1 MQGLSTI
8 SGETE
13 TGDDRQPLS
22 EKAHRAL
29 AEAIIRGSLPPGM
42 RVSEAQLARHLGI
55 SRAPLREA
63 LRMLEEGGLLQR
75 RPHASLRV
83 TALQREQ
90 MIEMSVMREALEG
103 MAARLAATRATEA
116 ELAELRGI
124 VEEQAAGILAKP
136 MAGGDA
142 DWRFHAAIARSSGN
156 RQIHAL
162 LESDLYRL
170 LRNHRHPDRL
180 QTGRAA
186 RAVEEHRRIL
196 AAIEERDPELAEL
209 QMRRHIASA
218 RAILHASLVHPE
230 GTCP

>member
-8 SGETE
+8 VGDVDAGE
-13 TGDDRQPLS
+13 DRQPLS

-42 RVSEAQLARHLGI
+42 RVSEAQLAQHFGI

-63 LRMLEEGGLLQR
+63 VRALEEGGLLQR

-83 TALQREQ
+83 TALQPEQ
-90 MIEMSVMREALEG
+90 MIEMFVVREALEG

-116 ELAELRGI
+116 EVVELRGI
-124 VEEQAAGILAKP
+124 VAEQAAGVLAKP
-136 MAGGDA
+136 MAGGDR
-142 DWRFHAAIARSSGN
+142 DWRFHGAIARISGN
-156 RQIHAL
+156 RRIHAL

-170 LRNHRHPDRL
+170 LRNYRHPDRL
-180 QTGRAA
+180 QTGRGT

-209 QMRRHIASA
+209 QMRRHIAAA
-218 RAILHASLVHPE
+218 RALLHASLIHPE
-230 GTCP
+230 GASP